1 MGCSGVRYDD
11 ERRQW
16 NDAMSQWHGL
26 VDATAE
32 RAQRRFE
39 LAKAAL
45 TGLLA
50 CPNTIG
56 GYWFLANEA
65 VRHADALLAAL
76 DATAMPASESV
87 PLPPAPR
94 PGETER
100 P

>member
-32 RAQRRFE
+32 RARRRDMF
-39 LAKAAL
+39 AAAAL
-45 TGLLA
+45 TGILA
-50 CPNTIG
+50 SRDE
-56 GYWFLANEA
+56 WRRVAASEA

-87 PLPPAPR
+87 PLPPATR
-94 PGETER
+94 PGEVE
-100 P
+100 